1 MKFTL
6 NWLQEYVELD
16 GVTPEKLA
24 DELTMLGLE
33 VESMA
38 ALYEDLADLKTGK
51 VVSVEAHPNADKLT
65 LCQVMVGDETLQIIC
80 GAPNVREGLG
90 VVVALPGTT
99 LPGDFKIKKSKVRGT
114 ESQGMLCSER
124 ELGLSEDHQGIMEL
138 PDDIEAGQSFIDCCG
153 LRDTMIEVDLTPNRP
168 DCASV
173 IGIGREVAGIY
184 RKELNVPYR
193 GTTLAA
199 SSDSFSVEVENPEL
213 CPRYAARLIT
223 GVHIGASPW
232 WLRKRL
238 LSVGLRPINNVVDIT
253 NLVMLE
259 YGQPLHA
266 FDFDTLADKKI
277 VVRTPRAD
285 EASFT
290 TLDQVERSLD
300 RDMLMICDGRG
311 PVAIGGV
318 MGGLHSE
325 VTDQTSKVLLES
337 ACFNDVSI
345 RKTARRLNLSTD
357 ASYRFERG
365 VDPGGTIDAMQRAV
379 ELICELAGG
388 TAETGGIDVQVPQ
401 QQKTIDLRISRTSQM
416 LGVDF
421 AKEQIQEL
429 LESIQIPC
437 ETTDEDT
444 LRVSVPSFRVDLERE
459 ADLFEEVARLYGYNQ
474 IPVTLPSVDLS
485 YPEQDN
491 ERIKRNE
498 ACRIMTQA
506 GFTEAINYSFV
517 SGQYDD
523 VLLLA
528 EDDDRRRHVHLLNPL
543 TEDQDVMRTSLLP
556 GLLENVKR
564 NLNFQQSSCRLFEI
578 GKVFYPN
585 DGAPLPDEPT
595 RICGVLV
602 GNRYG
607 SYSPLHY
614 KSEETD
620 INDARGGVE
629 TLLAGLRLTD
639 TSAAPHIFCTTAE
652 NGGEPFCQPGY
663 EIKVH
668 SADQQLGSIGK
679 LKNEI
684 LVNLG
689 IKRDVYY
696 FDLDFSA
703 LCAIKPA
710 AKTFAPLPVYPSV
723 KRDIALL
730 VPRSIEAGNM
740 VKTVL
745 SSGEKMVESC
755 ELFDVY
761 QGDKIDSAMKSVA
774 LTITYRSATRTL
786 TENNV
791 EKAHTKLVKLLTDSH
806 GGSLREE

>member
-1 MKFTL
+1 MK
-6 NWLQEYVELD
+6 
-16 GVTPEKLA
+16 
-24 DELTMLGLE
+24 
-33 VESMA
+33 
-38 ALYEDLADLKTGK
+38 
-51 VVSVEAHPNADKLT
+51 
-65 LCQVMVGDETLQIIC
+65 
-80 GAPNVREGLG
+80 
-90 VVVALPGTT
+90 
-99 LPGDFKIKKSKVRGT
+99 
-114 ESQGMLCSER
+114 
-124 ELGLSEDHQGIMEL
+124 
-138 PDDIEAGQSFIDCCG
+138 
-153 LRDTMIEVDLTPNRP
+153 
-168 DCASV
+168 
-173 IGIGREVAGIY
+173 
-184 RKELNVPYR
+184 
-193 GTTLAA
+193 
-199 SSDSFSVEVENPEL
+199 
-213 CPRYAARLIT
+213 
-223 GVHIGASPW
+223 
-232 WLRKRL
+232 
-238 LSVGLRPINNVVDIT
+238 
-253 NLVMLE
+253 
-259 YGQPLHA
+259 
-266 FDFDTLADKKI
+266 
-277 VVRTPRAD
+277 
-285 EASFT
+285 
-290 TLDQVERSLD
+290 
-300 RDMLMICDGRG
+300 
-311 PVAIGGV
+311 
-318 MGGLHSE
+318 
-325 VTDQTSKVLLES
+325 
-337 ACFNDVSI
+337 
-345 RKTARRLNLSTD
+345 
-357 ASYRFERG
+357 
-365 VDPGGTIDAMQRAV
+365 
-379 ELICELAGG
+379 
-388 TAETGGIDVQVPQ
+388 
-401 QQKTIDLRISRTSQM
+401 
-416 LGVDF
+416 
-421 AKEQIQEL
+421 
-429 LESIQIPC
+429 IPC
-437 ETTDEDT
+437 GC
-444 LRVSVPSFRVDLERE
+444 SVPSFRVDLERE

-491 ERIKRNE
+491 ERIKRND

-523 VLLLA
+523 ILLLA

-614 KSEETD
+614 KAEETD

-639 TSAAPHIFCTTAE
+639 TSAAPQIFCTAAE

-663 EIKVH
+663 EIEVH

-786 TENNV
+786 TEKNV
-791 EKAHTKLVKLLTDSH
+791 EKAHTELVKLLTDTH